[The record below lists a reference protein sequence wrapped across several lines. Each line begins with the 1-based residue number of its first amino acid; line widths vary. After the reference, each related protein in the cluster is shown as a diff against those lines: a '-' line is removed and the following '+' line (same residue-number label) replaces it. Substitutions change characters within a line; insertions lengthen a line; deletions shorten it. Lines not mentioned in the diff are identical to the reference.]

1 MYYTCSALRLSRLS
15 THAKYKGNKAQ
26 CKGEIT
32 PSIAHMLFTSRT
44 SSLSGEKLF
53 TEFKIKSMSYFF
65 ETKKEKKEKKSKLI
79 FIKKGITLM
88 RSHIKKEKG
97 GGHKELK

>member
-65 ETKKEKKEKKSKLI
+65 EKKKMKKKKSKLI

-88 RSHIKKEKG
+88 RSHIKKKRG
-97 GGHKELK
+97 GVIKN